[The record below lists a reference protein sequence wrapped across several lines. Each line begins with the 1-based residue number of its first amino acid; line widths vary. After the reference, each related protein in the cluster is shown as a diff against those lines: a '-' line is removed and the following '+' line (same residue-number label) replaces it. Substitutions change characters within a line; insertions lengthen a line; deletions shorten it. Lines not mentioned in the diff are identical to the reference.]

1 MQDIIG
7 AFNRLYDEK
16 ILSIERTKGSQNE
29 VFLITTEVYKYIVKR
44 FTNMNLD
51 VLKER
56 YEQLRIGRIWD
67 DHNIR
72 CIQPF
77 SNIFLYNDNY
87 YIIYP
92 FMDGINLDEGELN
105 IDQIRALAKMQA
117 RIHLMSIESNLPCH
131 IKKIDYQNSK
141 IQDII
146 EKCNLSVGVAQ
157 KELIIC
163 NNDFKPLNI
172 VWNSNQP
179 YMVDLDAVY
188 KNHPTFS
195 LVESAYTFCHKG
207 NELNLEL
214 YREYIKEYKK
224 EYGKELRDI
233 DAAIYG
239 SWNGKIQWLKYLEE
253 NRPEDEGI
261 ENLVNQMLNYQ
272 KYVNDIKKILEM

>member
-7 AFNRLYDEK
+7 AFNQLYDEE

-29 VFLITTEVYKYIVKR
+29 VYLITTEVYRYIVKK
-44 FTNMNLD
+44 FSNMNLD

-77 SNIFLYNDNY
+77 SNIFQYNDNY
-87 YIIYP
+87 FVIYP
-92 FMDGINLDEGELN
+92 FMDGMNLDEGELN
-105 IDQIRALAKMQA
+105 LEQIKALARMQA
-117 RIHLMSIESNLPCH
+117 RIHLLDIKSNLPCH
-131 IKKIDYQNSK
+131 IKKLDYRNDK
-141 IQDII
+141 IQEII
-146 EKCNLSVGVAQ
+146 DKCNSSVEVAE
-157 KELIIC
+157 KNLVVC

-172 VWNSNQP
+172 VWNAKQP
-179 YMVDLDAVY
+179 YIVDLDAVY
-188 KNHPTFS
+188 KNHPTFA

-207 NELNLEL
+207 DELNLE
-214 YREYIKEYKK
+214 YYKEYIEEYKI
-224 EYGKELRDI
+224 EYGKELKDI
-233 DAAIYG
+233 DEAIYG

-261 ENLVNQMLNYQ
+261 EDLTNQMINYQ